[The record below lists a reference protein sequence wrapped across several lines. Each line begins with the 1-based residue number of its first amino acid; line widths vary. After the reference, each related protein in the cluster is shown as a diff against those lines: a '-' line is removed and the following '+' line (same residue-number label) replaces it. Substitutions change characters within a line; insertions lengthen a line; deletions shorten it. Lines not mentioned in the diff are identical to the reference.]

1 MKAWPE
7 TPTMRKLTW
16 SPNSTKP
23 TLWLGSRAPCRSH
36 PEEARTEL
44 DLVQHFLFLQRLDS
58 LFRENNKQNILTKP
72 DLLQGAGLC
81 QLTSMSIR
89 IGLHSV
95 CKKSHQ
101 LSVAEADYIPSQLC
115 LFLLISM
122 TFEGNAA
129 FQSKPV
135 YFSKHHWY
143 VRRAKRQSSPGLGWD
158 KGSSRCSSNA

>member
-95 CKKSHQ
+95 CKNHTSFRWLKLTIFH
-101 LSVAEADYIPSQLC
+101 LSCASFSWSAWHLKAMLPSSRNQN
-115 LFLLISM
+115 I
-122 TFEGNAA
+122 
-129 FQSKPV
+129 FQSITGM
-135 YFSKHHWY
+135 FGG
-143 VRRAKRQSSPGLGWD
+143 Q
-158 KGSSRCSSNA
+158 KGKAAQV